1 MEECILV
8 SYCNGRFS
16 FYMAWGSFNNK
27 GITQVITSFSQQ
39 VELCCLQPHD
49 LNVNVAVINMSRQE
63 GKLLQVI

>member
-1 MEECILV
+1 
-8 SYCNGRFS
+8 
-16 FYMAWGSFNNK
+16 MAWGSFNNK